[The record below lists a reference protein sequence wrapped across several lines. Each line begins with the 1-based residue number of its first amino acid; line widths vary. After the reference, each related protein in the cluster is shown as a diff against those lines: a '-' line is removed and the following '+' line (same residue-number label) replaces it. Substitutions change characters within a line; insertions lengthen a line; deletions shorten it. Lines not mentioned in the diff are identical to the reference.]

1 MQKAKIE
8 EDFTEKARLV
18 QMELEKEREKAK
30 SEKEKYET
38 EKAKLEHERKKLEQL
53 QLEIQEREERI
64 STPITVT
71 KTSTD
76 SDKDLNSSEVAA
88 ANHISQHSSSSSLV
102 DPSNT
107 SFDLV
112 TGTADT
118 NVAGFVNHVHPGSEL
133 HETLHGQ
140 ATAMTNTQLLETEKQ
155 LVFEQE
161 RLDAMQQELSE
172 KMSNN
177 HTKVDS
183 SQLMYLLNERKKVDE
198 QQILL
203 EKAKFSA
210 ENKERYI
217 TKSACKI
224 FVILAV

>member
-18 QMELEKEREKAK
+18 HLELEKEREKAK

-64 STPITVT
+64 STPVTVI
-71 KTSTD
+71 KTFTN
-76 SDKDLNSSEVAA
+76 SDQDLNSSEPSS
-88 ANHISQHSSSSSLV
+88 ANHTSQHSSSSSLV
-102 DPSNT
+102 DPRNT
-107 SFDLV
+107 SPDLV
-112 TGTADT
+112 IGTAAT
-118 NVAGFVNHVHPGSEL
+118 NIAGIVNHISPGSEL

-140 ATAMTNTQLLETEKQ
+140 ATAVTNTQLLETEKQ
-155 LVFEQE
+155 LVFELE
-161 RLDAMQQELSE
+161 KLNSMQQELSE
-172 KMSNN
+172 KISAN
-177 HTKVDS
+177 HSTVDS
-183 SQLMYLLNERKKVDE
+183 SQLMYLLNERKRVDE

-210 ENKERYI
+210 ENKER
-217 TKSACKI
+217 
-224 FVILAV
+224 